1 MSNPALII
9 VDAQRGFMPL
19 SEGGRLAQEGF
30 GELGVPNGQNIV
42 PYLNTLTSDFQAKD
56 LQVYTTQDWHP
67 EQTAHFSESPNYVT
81 TWPVHCVADTP
92 GAQLHPDL
100 LVAQAHNPAL
110 HFKKGMIAA
119 QTPED
124 DTSYTGYLAESM
136 YGASLPNTLRARAT
150 TKLYIGGLALGDG
163 AEHPLCVDSTA
174 KDFFAH
180 GFDVTVITDAAEAVI
195 ADNKELCFKNLGK
208 LGVRLMNTAEV
219 LQEIAMLRK
228 EG

>member
-1 MSNPALII
+1 
-9 VDAQRGFMPL
+9 MPL
-19 SEGGRLAQEGF
+19 SEGERLEQEGF

-42 PYLNTLTSDFQAKD
+42 PYLNTLTKEFQAND

-67 EQTAHFSESPNYVT
+67 AQTAHFSESPDYTT

-100 LVAQAHNPAL
+100 LVAGSSNPAL
-110 HFKKGMIAA
+110 HFKKGMVAA
-119 QTPED
+119 ETPAD
-124 DTSYTGYLAESM
+124 DTSYTGYLAESI
-136 YGASLPNTLRARAT
+136 YGTSLPDTLRARVT

-174 KDFFAH
+174 RDFNAH
-180 GFDVTVITDAAEAVI
+180 GYEVTVITDAAEAVV
-195 ADNKELCFKNLGK
+195 AHNKELCFKNLGK

-219 LQEIAMLRK
+219 LQEIAALQK